1 MAQTLGKW
9 SYSSMK
15 LFEQCP
21 RKYFHLRVLKD
32 VKEPESEAML
42 YGTRFHEAAE
52 NYIKLG
58 TPIPAYFSFAKAAL
72 DSLNQIEGEKICE
85 YEMGITA
92 DLQPCGFEDKNVW
105 YRGIAD
111 LLIINR
117 IKGEARV
124 IDYKTGKSA
133 KYADPEQLE
142 LMSLCVFKHFPEITK
157 VKAGLLFVIC
167 NAFPKAQFSATQ
179 ETVLWNKWKQKHS
192 RLKSSYDN
200 DVWNPKPSGLCKAWC
215 SVLSCSHNGRA

>member
-1 MAQTLGKW
+1 MKW

-32 VKEPESEAML
+32 IVEPESEAMN

-52 NYIKLG
+52 LYMRDG
-58 TPIPAYFSFAKAAL
+58 TPIPEYFKFAKGAL
-72 DSLNQIEGEKICE
+72 DSLKQIEGEKLCE
-85 YEMGITA
+85 FEMGVTA
-92 DLQPCGFEDKNVW
+92 DLEPCGFKDENVW

-117 IKGEARV
+117 EKGEARV

-133 KYADPEQLE
+133 KYADPDQLE
-142 LMSLCVFKHFPEITK
+142 LMSLCVFKHFPEIKK
-157 VKAGLLFVIC
+157 VKAGLLFTVA
-167 NAFPKAQFSATQ
+167 NSFKKAAFDSSQAHVYWRNWMPLVERLERAR
-179 ETVLWNKWKQKHS
+179 ETG
-192 RLKSSYDN
+192 
-200 DVWNPKPSGLCKAWC
+200 VWNANPSGLCRRHC
-215 SVLSCSHNGRA
+215 PVDICPHHGGR